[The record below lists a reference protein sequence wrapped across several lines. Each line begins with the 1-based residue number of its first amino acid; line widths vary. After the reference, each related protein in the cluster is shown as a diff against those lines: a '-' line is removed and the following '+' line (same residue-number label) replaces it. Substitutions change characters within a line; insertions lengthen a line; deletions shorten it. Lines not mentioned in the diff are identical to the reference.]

1 MPYPYIIKIPVYNTI
16 QLPYLIQRNTF
27 IPANSLNHT
36 QFKKNTYSYCYIQFK
51 SFECDGL
58 RSKVKVISNAKIFPI

>member
-36 QFKKNTYSYCYIQFK
+36 QFKKKYILILLYSI
-51 SFECDGL
+51 
-58 RSKVKVISNAKIFPI
+58 